1 MKMHRM
7 RLITT
12 TNCPFGIEDDET
24 VKGRQPGRK
33 KRGEKGER
41 LPQDGLLTWGA
52 TLIGW
57 HVILFM
63 QCALS
68 TPDNWVA
75 KLERRARRVKR
86 EREKSAK
93 SELNKKRSKSTTSWQ
108 CHR

>member
-1 MKMHRM
+1 MM
-7 RLITT
+7 RQL
-12 TNCPFGIEDDET
+12 
-24 VKGRQPGRK
+24 KAGRQAGRREE
-33 KRGEKGER
+33 RGEKGER

-86 EREKSAK
+86 EECEERAEQEEEQEYN
-93 SELNKKRSKSTTSWQ
+93 ELAMSSLAHTRQ
-108 CHR
+108 

>member
-1 MKMHRM
+1 M
-7 RLITT
+7 
-12 TNCPFGIEDDET
+12 G
-24 VKGRQPGRK
+24 
-33 KRGEKGER
+33 R

-86 EREKSAK
+86 EECEERAEQEEEQEYN
-93 SELNKKRSKSTTSWQ
+93 ELAMSSLAHTRQ
-108 CHR
+108 